1 MQRRRRRKSR
11 NRRIVILYLLI
22 LGTVIY
28 IGSQRLKTKPNQEIS
43 QNITQ
48 TEKKPI
54 ENINTSNTTGN

>member
-43 QNITQ
+43 QNINQ
-48 TEKKPI
+48 K
-54 ENINTSNTTGN
+54 